1 MPRTGSAAQ
10 SASDYS
16 QSSVAMLAVD
26 LLALALHPRAHFLT
40 VHVKHMQMHKQLA
53 PLLQIYSDGALFAF
67 ILVSTAQRYTLMES
81 DSRKDELPA
90 SAIIVSLTHCD
101 RLFMSTVPA
110 RLTTNGFE
118 LD

>member
-1 MPRTGSAAQ
+1 
-10 SASDYS
+10 
-16 QSSVAMLAVD
+16 MLAVD

-53 PLLQIYSDGALFAF
+53 PLLQIYSDGALFTF
-67 ILVSTAQRYTLMES
+67 ILVPTAQRYTLMES
-81 DSRKDELPA
+81 VSRKDELPG
-90 SAIIVSLTHCD
+90 SGIIVSLTHCD
-101 RLFMSTVPA
+101 RLFMSTFPA